1 MKKECEIVQ
10 DLLFGYNDKT
20 LQNESKEL
28 VEKHLTE
35 CNECKE
41 ILRQIEKDTLP
52 KEEEKEINY
61 FKKVRNNLNRKTII
75 LTIASILL
83 ILIII
88 FNVLVFIN
96 YNNKASEMKIILKDN
111 VTEEQ
116 LKDFEETIKSKI
128 EDVEIKYSSK
138 ENELQKY
145 KDKLGDKA
153 DKFLAGYDENNNPLR
168 PVYYIKAD
176 INDVKKIEELI
187 TNIDYIININTY
199 TTINPYELFIVNFI
213 NK

>member
-10 DLLFGYNDKT
+10 DLLFGYNDKI
-20 LQNESKEL
+20 LKNASKEL
-28 VEKHLTE
+28 VEKHLIE

-41 ILRQIEKDTLP
+41 ILKEIEKDTLP
-52 KEEEKEINY
+52 KEEGKEINY
-61 FKKVRNNLNRKTII
+61 FKKVRKKLNRKTII
-75 LTIASILL
+75 LTISSILL

-88 FNVLVFIN
+88 FNILVFIN

-128 EDVEIKYSSK
+128 EDVEIEYSSK

-145 KDKLGDKA
+145 KEKLGDKA
-153 DKFLAGYDENNNPLR
+153 DRLLEGYDESNNPLK
-168 PVYYIKAD
+168 PVYYIESN
-176 INDVKKIEELI
+176 INDIKQIEELI
-187 TNIDYIININTY
+187 KDKDYINNIRTY
-199 TTINPYELFIVNFI
+199 TTINPYELFIVEFS